1 MEQTWQNYTFKHHLP
16 SGNPKFRFT
25 NFPFKPIARMF
36 GSPYFWANPWSSQ
49 IILLIIAPQIFIL
62 IYIPIFAAAIT
73 MIYTQPYVYM
83 YTYIYLY
90 VTIVHVLLLD
100 HLVVKQH
107 SILCCVQYILYLTM
121 ATSLISLGHLWQVAA
136 VAPSRQEGECRSVL
150 IMVNGMMLLLLL
162 LMMMLLLLLFV
173 VVVSYCCFYL
183 FQERMMAKTSE
194 DLVPVS
200 IILEGLL
207 HALRSA
213 PEAGS
218 SLFGCSGGDCST
230 VNLCLLWGWH
240 VGSRRSELISFKSW
254 GQIWVWA
261 KNGSA
266 KPPNYGILWNTME
279 YPAIKP
285 HLNPKMDGFRSNMT
299 NLCLGRSPFCLHPCV
314 CGSDPAGCAHTPRH
328 DAFAACAGAGRMRCR
343 DDV

>member
-1 MEQTWQNYTFKHHLP
+1 MCTC
-16 SGNPKFRFT
+16 
-25 NFPFKPIARMF
+25 
-36 GSPYFWANPWSSQ
+36 
-49 IILLIIAPQIFIL
+49 
-62 IYIPIFAAAIT
+62 IYISICHYSSCIIIRSSGCKAAFYSMLCTVHFISHHGHVTDFTRPPVAGGCGGPKPPRRRVSFGTHHGQWDDVAAAA
-73 MIYTQPYVYM
+73 
-83 YTYIYLY
+83 
-90 VTIVHVLLLD
+90 D
-100 HLVVKQH
+100 DDDDVV
-107 SILCCVQYILYLTM
+107 V
-121 ATSLISLGHLWQVAA
+121 V
-136 VAPSRQEGECRSVL
+136 
-150 IMVNGMMLLLLL
+150 
-162 LMMMLLLLLFV
+162 V